1 MNPFQQLGELK
12 KMRDQAM
19 QIQRELS
26 LEKIDIEKNGVK
38 IVIDGAQNIV
48 SIETNQRSNND
59 VREAINE
66 AIKKSQQVAAK
77 KLSTMQGGLAG
88 LLGGQR

>member
-26 LEKIDIEKNGVK
+26 LEKIEVEKNGVK
-38 IVIDGAQNIV
+38 IVIDGAQNII
-48 SIETNQRSNND
+48 SIETNQRSNDN

-88 LLGGQR
+88 LLGK